1 MTLANAEQ
9 PTDRRTLHAVETAL
23 KNEACDGDD
32 AKATGV
38 ISRALRVLDSF
49 GGIGTVYG
57 VSELSRRC
65 ELPKSTTF
73 RMVTQ
78 LVESGYVR
86 REGSRY
92 ALSHHMFTLS
102 NRHDEVTRSAPRE
115 IAAPHLGGL
124 FLQTGFAVNFGILRD
139 SEVVIV
145 SQLRG
150 PRMPVLPATVGERMP
165 ASTTALGKAILAFST
180 RARLRE
186 ALEAEL
192 PRLTHNS
199 ITTAGR
205 LLDHLKAVHTAG
217 VAFDHQESALGVV
230 CVAAPVVVPGKPT
243 TAISVCGPSAHL
255 DMQTTAR
262 LVQQT
267 AQIIAHD
274 LARSGSPAIAV

>member
-1 MTLANAEQ
+1 MTLANADQ
-9 PTDRRTLHAVETAL
+9 PTDRPTLHAVETTPT
-23 KNEACDGDD
+23 EACDD
-32 AKATGV
+32 AKANGV

-65 ELPKSTTF
+65 GLPKSTTF

-102 NRHDEVTRSAPRE
+102 NRHDPEFTRSAPRE

-145 SQLRG
+145 SQLQG
-150 PRMPVLPATVGERMP
+150 PRMPVLPASLGGRMP
-165 ASTTALGKAILAFST
+165 ASTTALGKAMLAFSNRT
-180 RARLRE
+180 RLRE
-186 ALEAEL
+186 VLEAEL
-192 PRLTHNS
+192 PRLTRNS
-199 ITTAGR
+199 ITTPGR
-205 LLDHLKAVHTAG
+205 LLDHLKAVHAAG

-230 CVAAPVVVPGKPT
+230 CVAAPVIVPGKPT
-243 TAISVCGPSAHL
+243 TAISVCGPSAQL
-255 DMQTTAR
+255 DVQTTAR

-267 AQIIAHD
+267 AQTIAQD
-274 LARSGSPAIAV
+274 LARSGIPAIAV